1 MHVFAYIDP
10 GAGAL
15 VWQSIIAAFV
25 GAMFYVRRTRKVIAA
40 FIKKIFGNGQSEKPE
55 EPSAQILQRTIDKD
69 NG

>member
-25 GAMFYVRRTRKVIAA
+25 GVMFYLKRTRKVIGA
-40 FIKKIFGNGQSEKPE
+40 FFKKAFGNGQNDKPA
-55 EPSAQILQRTIDKD
+55 EPSPEILQRTSDKD

>member
-1 MHVFAYIDP
+1 MFAYIDP

-25 GAMFYVRRTRKVIAA
+25 GAMFYFRRMRKVIGA
-40 FIKKIFGNGQSEKPE
+40 FIKKAFGNGQNDKPAVPPAE
-55 EPSAQILQRTIDKD
+55 ILQRTSDKD

>member
-1 MHVFAYIDP
+1 MHVFAYVDP

-25 GAMFYVRRTRKVIAA
+25 GAMFYVKRMRNMIGAFFRKA
-40 FIKKIFGNGQSEKPE
+40 FGGSQIEKPAQ
-55 EPSAQILQRTIDKD
+55 PSPKILQRTSGED